1 MIQGA
6 DRLSTYPHIH
16 LADLRAIQLILQLQ
30 DESFDV
36 GGRIFH
42 VVHIASPYARTGVL
56 YFVGNNRERACRVL
70 GSHHTYHVGGS

>member
-6 DRLSTYPHIH
+6 DRLSTNTHIY
-16 LADLRAIQLILQLQ
+16 LADLGTIQLILQLQ
-30 DESFDV
+30 YQSFNV
-36 GGRIFH
+36 GCRIFH
-42 VVHIASPYARTGVL
+42 VVHIASSYACTGVL